1 MALKVNVL
9 LLDKM
14 HELEKTHLNRKPSHL
29 QSKAILPFLKGNRN
43 DIQKNS
49 VKKTPREL
57 DLDMTVLQR
66 VKGT

>member
-14 HELEKTHLNRKPSHL
+14 HELEKKHLNRKPSHL

-43 DIQKNS
+43 DIQKI
-49 VKKTPREL
+49 VLKKRRESL
-57 DLDMTVLQR
+57 I
-66 VKGT
+66 